1 MYKKTGFLLL
11 CLILTQCSNNQS
23 SMERP
28 LHSYNLS
35 FQSEEF
41 RKLSMDGSYNTR
53 ELGGYKTTDGKS
65 VKWGVLFRSDKLSD
79 ISLEDQKYLKN
90 LGIQRIVDFRSKTE
104 KTEDPDK
111 IPEGV
116 AYIEMPIEVDG
127 AMRTKIEAI
136 LKGEINR
143 NVKDFLIE
151 ANEEFIKNYS
161 HIYSK
166 FLKDLAKEQKP
177 TMFHCTAG
185 KDRAGFAAAITLIA
199 IGVSKEDAINDY
211 MKTNEYTAERI
222 DEMIS
227 KIELMSLYQTDGEL
241 LRPLLGVEREYLEAA
256 FKTAENEYG
265 SIENYIRSGLNISEK
280 EIQQLRS
287 FLLET

>member
-111 IPEGV
+111 IPDGV

>member
-28 LHSYNLS
+28 LHSYNQN

-90 LGIQRIVDFRSKTE
+90 LGIQRIVDFRSKAE

-111 IPEGV
+111 IPDGV

-211 MKTNEYTAERI
+211 MKTNEYTAKRI

-256 FKTAENEYG
+256 FKAAENEYG

>member
-28 LHSYNLS
+28 LHSYNQN

-90 LGIQRIVDFRSKTE
+90 LGIQRIVDFRSKAE

-111 IPEGV
+111 IPDGMT
-116 AYIEMPIEVDG
+116 YIEMPIEVDG

-256 FKTAENEYG
+256 FKAAENEYG

>member
-28 LHSYNLS
+28 LHSYNQS
-35 FQSEEF
+35 FQSEKF

-90 LGIQRIVDFRSKTE
+90 LGIQRIVDFRSKAE
-104 KTEDPDK
+104 KAEDPDK

-116 AYIEMPIEVDG
+116 TYIEMPIEVDG

>member
-28 LHSYNLS
+28 LHSYNQS

-90 LGIQRIVDFRSKTE
+90 LGIQRIVDFRSKAE

-111 IPEGV
+111 IPDGV

-211 MKTNEYTAERI
+211 MKTNEYTAKRI

-256 FKTAENEYG
+256 FKAAENEYG

>member
-90 LGIQRIVDFRSKTE
+90 LGIQRIVDFRSKAE

>member
-90 LGIQRIVDFRSKTE
+90 LGIQRIVDFRSKAE

-211 MKTNEYTAERI
+211 MKTNEYTAKRI

-256 FKTAENEYG
+256 FKAAENEYG

>member
-28 LHSYNLS
+28 LHSYNQS
-35 FQSEEF
+35 FQSEKF

-90 LGIQRIVDFRSKTE
+90 LGIQRIVDFRSKAE